1 MTRRIPMDEWA
12 PQGGLTLEPV
22 ALTVVKST
30 APASVV
36 AGPGAGKTELLAQR
50 ACFLLQTRKLSTTPT
65 ASASNSKRDSWLAVI
80 GSMLE
85 STGGRVSD

>member
-36 AGPGAGKTELLAQR
+36 AGPGAGKTELLA
-50 ACFLLQTRKLSTTPT
+50 
-65 ASASNSKRDSWLAVI
+65 
-80 GSMLE
+80 
-85 STGGRVSD
+85 